1 MPRVV
6 NSILRVVAGSC
17 GIMTWIM
24 IAGPQATR
32 EPVSSQEA
40 AAIGAIRTL
49 HTVQVQYYSQFG
61 RYAAS
66 LTELGPPASGT
77 PGPAGAGLIDRDL
90 ASGRKD
96 GYKFTLTGTVSGYV
110 IHADPEE
117 YGKSGSRKFYS
128 DQTMVIRQNHGP
140 EPATADSPE
149 LR

>member
-1 MPRVV
+1 MSRVLKG
-6 NSILRVVAGSC
+6 ILCAVGGSFALV
-17 GIMTWIM
+17 ILIA

-32 EPVSSQEA
+32 EPMSSQETA
-40 AAIGAIRTL
+40 ALRAIRTL

-77 PGPAGAGLIDRDL
+77 PGPAGADLIDRDL
-90 ASGRKD
+90 ASGTKD
-96 GYKFTLTGTVSGYV
+96 GYKFTLTATVSGYL

-117 YGKSGSRKFYS
+117 YGKSGSRAFYS

-149 LR
+149 LK